1 MKKFLFLLDPY
12 RQSFLFF
19 HWNFYFLLTFAA
31 AVIWLTLHMR
41 GAFVSAILD
50 NIFIYFPN
58 YLIHEF
64 SHRFWCMFG
73 EYWWCYASGNGM
85 ETLVPLALCVW
96 ALHLRGGRYL
106 LPPLLYWLASTLY
119 AAGIYAADARAS
131 ALPLTSSDMMTNYA
145 PGEIKG
151 DWHYIL
157 QPLGLLDYDVFI
169 GNILM
174 FLGVFFLVI
183 AIWSVWYYWI
193 HMKQYINHGQW
204 Y

>member
-1 MKKFLFLLDPY
+1 
-12 RQSFLFF
+12 
-19 HWNFYFLLTFAA
+19 
-31 AVIWLTLHMR
+31 
-41 GAFVSAILD
+41 
-50 NIFIYFPN
+50 
-58 YLIHEF
+58 
-64 SHRFWCMFG
+64 
-73 EYWWCYASGNGM
+73 M